1 MNITRI
7 DNRLA
12 LLAQVK
18 KLWRADSG
26 TLGFFPNEAFA
37 EYATR
42 KQILVAIDADGT
54 CMGYL
59 LYRLSRMR
67 VVIVHLCVAPSQ
79 RRKGVAKA
87 LVGYLREITREF
99 RGISLHC
106 RRDFDANKIWPELGF
121 VALHEKLGRSGLSLT
136 YWWLDYGHPS
146 LISIAGDTAIRS
158 RIKAT
163 IDSNVFFDI
172 LDDSR
177 LGSEES
183 KSLMA
188 DWLQDEVAVCLTQE
202 VLNDIHKHP
211 DPVRRK
217 REREY
222 AQLFPVLEA
231 SDNEVEM
238 EVEKLRRLFPV
249 KDKGEEE
256 SDIRHLARAVAAGAQ
271 FFVTHDK
278 PLLRIANKALALT
291 GLSIVRPCDLVVH
304 LDALLRQAEY
314 QPARMAGS
322 LMQFSRV
329 QPKQESILAD
339 AFAQQESR
347 SAFLNRL
354 YTFLSAPQ
362 RYETLAVRDAASH
375 LLALVVY
382 ERQSSSELRIPLFRV
397 MRSTLSPTLAGF
409 LALSSVQTAVRESR
423 TVTKITDP
431 HLSETSTNALENSPF
446 VYVGECWV
454 KFNLSACETAKA
466 LAEKLGIITTETPLE
481 QEYLHSLARKIE
493 EASSARD
500 TRVLLD
506 AEHLL
511 WPAKILDIDVPCF
524 IVPIKPQWAL
534 HLFDERMAKQTLF
547 GADPDVALNGEHV
560 YYRAKNPRVLSAPG
574 RILWY
579 VSGDASYPGSKSVR
593 ACSRLEHVSLG
604 KPKELYKQFR
614 RLGIYEW
621 KDIYDV
627 ARRDTA
633 REIMAVRF
641 SDTQLFDAPIPWQA
655 LQEVLMQE
663 QGHNSQIQ
671 SPIQLSSRC
680 FRELYRRG
688 IRTGLG
694 PI

>member
-1 MNITRI
+1 MKITRI
-7 DNRLA
+7 DNQHP
-12 LLAQVK
+12 LLAEVK
-18 KLWRADSG
+18 KLWRADSD
-26 TLGFFPNEAFA
+26 TLGFFPNDAFT

-42 KQILVAIDADGT
+42 KQILVAIDADGI
-54 CMGYL
+54 CIGYL

-67 VVIVHLCVAPSQ
+67 VVIVHLCVAPSE
-79 RRKGVAKA
+79 RKKGIAKA
-87 LVGYLREITREF
+87 LVGYLREVTREF
-99 RGISLHC
+99 RGIGLHC
-106 RRDFDANKIWPELGF
+106 RRDFEANIIWPALGF
-121 VALHEKLGRSGLSLT
+121 VALYEKPGRIGLSLT

-146 LISIAGDTAIRS
+146 LISIADHTAIRS

-177 LGSEES
+177 SGSEES

-211 DPVRRK
+211 DPVQRK
-217 REREY
+217 RERED
-222 AQLFPVLEA
+222 AQLFPILEA
-231 SDNEVEM
+231 SDNEVET
-238 EVEKLRRLFPV
+238 EVEKLRRLFPA
-249 KDKGEEE
+249 KDKREEE

-278 PLLRIANKALALT
+278 PLLRIADKALALT
-291 GLSIVRPCDLVVH
+291 GLSIVRPCDLVIH
-304 LDALLRQAEY
+304 LDALLREAEY

-322 LMQFSRV
+322 LMQISRV

-339 AFAQQESR
+339 AFAQEESR
-347 SAFLNRL
+347 SAFLRRL

-362 RYETLAVRDAASH
+362 QYETLVVRDATSQP
-375 LLALVVY
+375 LALVVY
-382 ERQSSSELRIPLFRV
+382 DRQASPELRIPLFRLT
-397 MRSTLSPTLAGF
+397 RSTLSLTLAGF
-409 LALSSVQTAVRESR
+409 LALCSIQTAVREGR
-423 TVTKITDP
+423 RVTRITESY
-431 HLSETSTNALENSPF
+431 LSETIISALENGPF
-446 VYVGECWV
+446 AHVAECWV
-454 KFNLSACETAKA
+454 KFNLPACGTAED
-466 LAEKLGIITTETPLE
+466 LAEKLGTVTTESLQE
-481 QEYLHSLARKIE
+481 QEYLHSLVRKVE
-493 EASSARD
+493 EASCARD
-500 TRVLLD
+500 ARVLLD

-511 WPAKILDIDVPCF
+511 WPAKILDIDIPCF

-547 GADPDVALNGEHV
+547 GANPNIALNGEHV
-560 YYRAKNPRVLSAPG
+560 YYRARNPRILSAPA

-579 VSGDASYPGSKSVR
+579 VSGDENYPGSKSVR
-593 ACSRLEHVSLG
+593 ACSRLEDVVVG

-627 ARRDTA
+627 ARHDTA

-641 SDTQLFDAPIPWQA
+641 SDTELFDAPIPWHDLQRVL
-655 LQEVLMQE
+655 LQEE
-663 QGHNSQIQ
+663 GHSSQIQ
-671 SPIQLSSRC
+671 SPICLTTHC

-688 IRTGLG
+688 IRTGPTLG
-694 PI
+694 